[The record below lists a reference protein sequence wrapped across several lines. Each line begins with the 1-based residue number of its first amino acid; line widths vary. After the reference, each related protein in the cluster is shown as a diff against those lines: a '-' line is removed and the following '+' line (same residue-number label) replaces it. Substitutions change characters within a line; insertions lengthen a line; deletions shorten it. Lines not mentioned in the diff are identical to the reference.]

1 MRYQRFAPR
10 SEEAHITPQ
19 RDGSLAFQSPYDP
32 GLVAALKAKIPHSD
46 RQWDREQK
54 VWLVAPQHA
63 NTLADLAE
71 QHLGIRPQVPQ
82 VRVQAQTETRLL
94 DVRYLGAAKDRGN
107 GETTAFG
114 WVNGQWGAI
123 FPLSVLHEWFAVD
136 TRPEE
141 AATLYAVLGVKR
153 TVVVADLKSAY
164 RRAAKQWHPDVCKD
178 PDADEQFKLIGHA
191 YEVLS
196 NPIQR
201 RKYDAGLQ
209 LAQATAPERAQ
220 DYADRTG
227 AFQMLDSRQKFGWKP
242 PLRCGYILC
251 EGQEQFGRFVVS
263 KILGWEDI
271 VSSRGTLV
279 TSWRYGDD
287 TFTERWI

>member
-1 MRYQRFAPR
+1 MSTYT
-10 SEEAHITPQ
+10 HITPQ

-32 GLVAALKAKIPHSD
+32 GLVAALKAAIPYADRRWEPSD
-46 RQWDREQK
+46 KTWR
-54 VWLVAPQHA
+54 VAPQWA

-71 QHLGIRPQVPQ
+71 RYTGIRPQVPQ
-82 VRVQAQTETRLL
+82 VQVQARTETKLL

-107 GETTAFG
+107 GEVTAFG
-114 WVNGQWGAI
+114 WSNGGWTTI
-123 FPLSVLHEWFAVD
+123 FPLAVLHEWFAVD

-153 TVVVADLKSAY
+153 TVSVADLKSAY
-164 RRAAKQWHPDVCKD
+164 RRAVRQWHPDVCTD
-178 PDADEQFKLIGHA
+178 PDAGEQFILIQRA

-196 NPIQR
+196 NPLQR

-209 LAQATAPERAQ
+209 LASTVERTS
-220 DYADRTG
+220 AD
-227 AFQMLDSRQKFGWKP
+227 LDKTRYGWKP